1 VNYLSDYK
9 ILADNQREVTQIVNN
24 YLIFLE
30 LGNLNNSV
38 TRPLILQTYTNI
50 KGGGTFQNEHGITIN
65 WNNKKINNTICIGT
79 LTFNDNKISVGTK
92 KKHNLEKFHRFIY
105 K

>member
-1 VNYLSDYK
+1 MNYLSDYK

-24 YLIFLE
+24 YLNFLE

-50 KGGGTFQNEHGITIN
+50 KGGKHFKMSMGLPLTGTIRKSIIQYVLVH
-65 WNNKKINNTICIGT
+65 
-79 LTFNDNKISVGTK
+79 
-92 KKHNLEKFHRFIY
+92 
-105 K
+105 

>member
-1 VNYLSDYK
+1 MNYLSNYK

-24 YLIFLE
+24 YLNFLE
-30 LGNLNNSV
+30 LGNLNNFV

-50 KGGGTFQNEHGITIN
+50 KVKTFQNEHGITIN
-65 WNNKKINNTICIGT
+65 WNNKKINNTICT
-79 LTFNDNKISVGTK
+79 LTINDK
-92 KKHNLEKFHRFIY
+92 KQKKSLWEPKKNNLEKFHRFIY